1 MDVLDTPLV
10 TNVLE
15 LVTNILEIVREP
27 AAFLVLFAILFVI
40 GKWFYALATS
50 YAVDQELMQKDNP
63 ALAIS
68 TAGYYLGIII
78 IFIGAAVGPSTDL
91 IHDLLL
97 VAAYGLGGILLLLLS
112 RVINDWLILRD
123 FSAKRELI
131 DDKNEGTG
139 AVLFGSY
146 VASALIIA
154 GSIQGEGGG
163 PHTAIVF
170 YLLGQVALIAFTWL
184 YDWMAPYSLLEQ
196 IEQDNVAAGVGFGGA
211 LVAIGLIILRA
222 VSGDF
227 VGWVEDLTYLGW
239 NVLLVFVYL
248 VGVRL
253 FFDKVVLPRSD
264 LNVEITRDRN
274 VGAGLLE
281 GAVSIGFAAVLF
293 FVL

>member
-1 MDVLDTPLV
+1 MDVFDTPLV
-10 TNVLE
+10 NSALE
-15 LVTNILEIVREP
+15 TAREP
-27 AAFLVLFAILFVI
+27 AAYLALFAILFVI
-40 GKWFYALATS
+40 GKWCYAFVTS
-50 YAVDQELMQKDNP
+50 YGVDRELMQKDNP

-78 IFIGAAVGPSTDL
+78 IFIGASVGPSTDL
-91 IHDLLL
+91 IQDLITIG
-97 VAAYGLGGILLLLLS
+97 AYGFGGILLLLLS
-112 RVINDWLILRD
+112 RVINDRLILRD
-123 FSAKRELI
+123 FSTKRELI
-131 DDKNEGTG
+131 EDQNSGTG

-163 PHTAIVF
+163 PHTALAF
-170 YLLGQVALIAFTWL
+170 YLLGQVALIVFTWL

-211 LVAIGLIILRA
+211 LVAIGIIILRS

-227 VGWVEDLTYLGW
+227 VGWIADLQYLGW
-239 NVLLVFVYL
+239 NILLVFVYL

-253 FFDKVVLPRSD
+253 FFDKVVIPRSD

>member
-1 MDVLDTPLV
+1 MDALIDVLRPARD
-10 TNVLE
+10 
-15 LVTNILEIVREP
+15 P
-27 AAFLVLFAILFVI
+27 AAFLVLFGVLFLV
-40 GKWFYALATS
+40 GKGLNDLVTS
-50 YAVDQELMQKDNP
+50 YAVDRELTEHDNP

-78 IFIGAAVGPSTDL
+78 VFIGAVIGPTTTL
-91 IHDLLL
+91 LWDLLL
-97 VAAYGLGGILLLLLS
+97 VGGYGLGGILLLLLS
-112 RVINDWLILRD
+112 RLINNRLILRG
-123 FSAKRELI
+123 FSAEHELI
-131 DDKNEGTG
+131 EDQNPGAG

-146 VASALIIA
+146 VGSALIVA

-163 PHTAIVF
+163 PHTALAF
-170 YLLGQVALIAFTWL
+170 YALGQVALIVFTWL

-196 IEQDNVAAGVGFGGA
+196 IEKDNVAAGVGFSGA
-211 LVAIGLIILRA
+211 LVAIAIIVMQA

-227 VGWVEDLTYLGW
+227 VGWMEDLQFLGL

-253 FFDKVVLPRSD
+253 FFDKVVIPRHD
-264 LNVEITRDRN
+264 LNLEITRDRN